1 MNNTIQENFT
11 LLDFLGVKGINAIT
25 LGEEA
30 IEKKLIEL
38 ANEHDSKIIGVEE
51 TRKYVL
57 KYDFRLEDMVTSI
70 ECLQV
75 IDAQPE
81 MIDSIKDV
89 AKNYL
94 ERAFRCSIPSG
105 AVKEVSSI
113 VAKLLKKYSIE
124 ELATKAM
131 QYVRDKVD
139 TLEGFVFMK
148 ELQKWGM
155 A

>member
-1 MNNTIQENFT
+1 M
-11 LLDFLGVKGINAIT
+11 LDFLGVKGINAIT

-30 IEKKLIEL
+30 IEKKLVEF

-57 KYDFRLEDMVTSI
+57 KYDFRLEDLVTSI
-70 ECLQV
+70 DILNVV
-75 IDAQPE
+75 IASPE
-81 MIDSIKDV
+81 SIDTIKDV

-113 VAKLLKKYSIE
+113 VAKLLENNSIE
-124 ELATKAM
+124 TLARKIM
-131 QYVRDKVD
+131 EYVSEKVD
-139 TLEGFVFMK
+139 SAEGFVFMK
-148 ELQKWGM
+148 ELQKWSV